1 MFQLFF
7 QCQHPETSAYTITVI
22 PKKTPKCSERVW
34 EVMPET
40 CMGNLERVGPY
51 LYSCYGLWD
60 LVSWRLVEENIYRKQ
75 DVFGLLKPWLHHP
88 CLENVSSVISN
99 MRLVSRF
106 QDAGMFKATHSNF
119 QWIRLKSRLSA
130 PHPAVSNCTYI
141 VSCSCC
147 WWWCCLGGIN
157 TLVFFILVRGGAPW
171 FYHFGFLVRM
181 SHLLYLWYLWLI
193 WLVVWNIWIIFPYI
207 GKCHHPNWLT
217 HIFQRGWNVETTNQ

>member
-75 DVFGLLKPWLHHP
+75 DVSGLLKPWLHHP

-130 PHPAVSNCTYI
+130 RTRQFRTAHILCHAVAVDDGVALEEST
-141 VSCSCC
+141 
-147 WWWCCLGGIN
+147 
-157 TLVFFILVRGGAPW
+157 PW
-171 FYHFGFLVRM
+171 FFSY
-181 SHLLYLWYLWLI
+181 
-193 WLVVWNIWIIFPYI
+193 
-207 GKCHHPNWLT
+207 
-217 HIFQRGWNVETTNQ
+217 